1 MKFLFIF
8 LFSVRLFLAPSLLKA
23 QELSEGEPFGSAN
36 GNPQDIF
43 RSNLREAQRGNA
55 QAMGVVALMYRRGL
69 GCEKNQAEA
78 LKWLEKGAQKGDAD
92 AENNLGFLYFQ
103 GSGVKQDDR
112 EALKWFRKAAL
123 QGLASAEGNLGL
135 MYGRGSGVHKD
146 YALSLDWF
154 RKAAGQDDA
163 DSQVNLAQMLSLG
176 EGGPQDYMESHKWFS
191 LALKDHTLEKS
202 QVSELRGDIEWLE
215 KHMTDK
221 EIAEARK
228 RADAWKPGEE
238 PAGKP

>member
-1 MKFLFIF
+1 MQLFFI
-8 LFSVRLFLAPSLLKA
+8 SSLLKA
-23 QELSEGEPFGSAN
+23 QELSEGEPFGSSN
-36 GNPQDIF
+36 GNARDIF

-55 QAMGVVALMYRRGL
+55 QAMGVVGLMYRRGL
-69 GCEKNQAEA
+69 GCEKDQVQA

-92 AENNLGFLYFQ
+92 AENNLGFLYFE
-103 GSGVKQDDR
+103 GSGVKQDDT

-135 MYGRGSGVHKD
+135 MYGRGTGVHKD
-146 YALSLDWF
+146 YAFSLDWF
-154 RKAAGQDDA
+154 KKAAGQDDA

-176 EGGPQDYMESHKWFS
+176 EGGPRDYVESHKWFS
-191 LALKDHTLEKS
+191 LALRDHSLESS
-202 QVSELRGDIEWLE
+202 QVSELRGDMEWLE

-228 RADAWKPGEE
+228 RAESWKPGEE
-238 PAGKP
+238 PTPNP